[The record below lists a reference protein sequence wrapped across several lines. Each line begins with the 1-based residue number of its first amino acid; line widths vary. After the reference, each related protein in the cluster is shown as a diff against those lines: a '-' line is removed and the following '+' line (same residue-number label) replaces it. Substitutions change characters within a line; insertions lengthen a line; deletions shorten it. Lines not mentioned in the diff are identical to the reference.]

1 MDTANPYPSGGLSLW
16 STKRER
22 ADQKREQ
29 LNLSHITGVAVC
41 TVSDDEST
49 VHRAS
54 VKLTWTTWSSRCTPW
69 FPGASL
75 LAHAPRG
82 SPDVVGGPMASHLQ
96 SDSTLGPGI
105 LDYSQ
110 PILHRRRRLKEGP
123 LLNYRLP
130 RERNVQVCALP
141 SPQLCI
147 RMESL
152 ECSFI

>member
-16 STKRER
+16 STKREQ

-82 SPDVVGGPMASHLQ
+82 SPDVVGGPWHRICNLTAPLV
-96 SDSTLGPGI
+96 LGSWTI
-105 LDYSQ
+105 
-110 PILHRRRRLKEGP
+110 
-123 LLNYRLP
+123 
-130 RERNVQVCALP
+130 RNQFSIGA
-141 SPQLCI
+141 
-147 RMESL
+147 ED
-152 ECSFI
+152 